1 MDKVIEGYTLR
12 PYQSIRDVLA
22 ALDASGMEIVL
33 VTSNSNELL
42 GILTDGDVRRALLAG
57 AALNDPLNPYLRK
70 QFFSVKNNAT
80 RAEVLDLMQARRISQ
95 VPIIDRDG
103 RLAGLHTLHGILGAA
118 EKPNWA
124 VVMVGG
130 RGERLRP
137 ITDSIPKPMIR
148 VAGRPILERIV
159 LHLVGCGIR
168 RVFLSVNYLAEII
181 EGYFKDGSAFG
192 CHIEYLREEKPLGTG
207 GALAL
212 LPVRPEVPLIVLNGD
227 LLTRFDA
234 DRMFAYHAEGKYRAT
249 VGVHEYLHTVPFGVI
264 DAERGRIKSI
274 REKPSCSWLTN
285 TGIYILD
292 PDLIERVPP
301 DTYFPLPALVEE
313 CLDQGEPVGAFRIEE
328 EWDDLGHPQNLKR
341 ARGEK
346 ELL

>member
-1 MDKVIEGYTLR
+1 MDQTIEGYTLR
-12 PYQSIRDVLA
+12 PYQSVRDVLA

-33 VTSNSNELL
+33 VTSDSNELL

-57 AALNDPLNPYLRK
+57 ATLNDPLNPYLQK
-70 QFFSVKNNAT
+70 QFFFVNKNAT

-95 VPIIDRDG
+95 VPIIDKEG
-103 RLAGLHTLHGILGAA
+103 RLAGLHTLHGILGAV

-124 VVMVGG
+124 VVMAGG

-168 RVFLSVNYLAEII
+168 HVFLSVNYLAERI
-181 EGYFKDGSAFG
+181 EGHFKDGTTFG

-212 LPVRPEVPLIVLNGD
+212 LPGRPEVPLIVLNGD

-249 VGVHEYLHTVPFGVI
+249 VGVHEYLHTVPYGVI
-264 DAERGRIKSI
+264 ETERGCIKSI

-292 PDLIERVPP
+292 PDLPERVPP
-301 DTYFPLPALVEE
+301 DTYFPLPAIVEE
-313 CLDQGEPVGAFRIEE
+313 CLDKKELVGAFRIEE
-328 EWDDLGHPQNLKR
+328 DWDDLGQPQDLR
-341 ARGEK
+341 RSRGE
-346 ELL
+346 EE